1 MPWPVKHGLAFHPL
15 YRLWMSIRQ
24 RCTNPKEQHYA
35 DYGGRGIKM
44 YSPWI
49 NDVTAFVTWVEANL
63 GSKPSKRHTLDRRE
77 NDGNYEPGNLRWA
90 TWEQQARNKRPVRS
104 LSNYSTA
111 ELKAELQ
118 RRQHGN
124 KTD

>member
-1 MPWPVKHGLAFHPL
+1 
-15 YRLWMSIRQ
+15 
-24 RCTNPKEQHYA
+24 
-35 DYGGRGIKM
+35 M

-111 ELKAELQ
+111 ELKAELK